1 MSFSS
6 IINNFTFVSINHD
19 RSMKHWRNICD
30 MNRVDQHFYRINRE
44 VLVKQKAVTGI
55 LSHHRAT
62 KFRLHVIKE
71 RMRERS
77 VKRRKLK

>member
-1 MSFSS
+1 
-6 IINNFTFVSINHD
+6 
-19 RSMKHWRNICD
+19 